1 MLKVKKT
8 IRNPKNKIQDNNL
21 TEFQNYIKNSIKNL
35 DIAFQKRK
43 RQ

>member
-1 MLKVKKT
+1 MLKVKKR
-8 IRNPKNKIQDNNL
+8 IRNPKNQIQDNNL
-21 TEFQNYIKNSIKNL
+21 TELQNYIKNSTKNL